1 MAAHTLTDEQK
12 KLVEDSIPLAYLLA
26 KRIYHPHIEYDDAV
40 QLALL
45 GFCKAA
51 CLYEP
56 ERGKF
61 TTLAYLVAQH
71 IIQREER
78 KYRPEVAKRI
88 YAGRSLDS
96 NVFAYGEGD
105 DFSPFHELI
114 PDPRQDTYKQAEA
127 KIAISKVTS
136 FRDSLSNRDRA
147 VFDYHV
153 LSGITQR
160 ETAAKIGLSQPC
172 ISRIA
177 KRLMVNL
184 ANMICLEE

>member
-1 MAAHTLTDEQK
+1 MAAHTLTDEQR

-51 CLYEP
+51 RLYDP

-61 TTLAYLVAQH
+61 TTLAFLAAKH
-71 IIQREER
+71 TIQMEER
-78 KYRPEVAKRI
+78 KYRSEVAKQI

-136 FRDSLSNRDRA
+136 FRDLLNNRDRA
-147 VFDYHV
+147 VFDYYV

-160 ETAAKIGLSQPC
+160 ETAANIGLSQPY

-184 ANMICLEE
+184 ADTICLEE

>member
-1 MAAHTLTDEQK
+1 MATYKLSDEQN
-12 KLVEDSIPLAYLLA
+12 KLVEDSIHLAYLLA

-45 GFCKAA
+45 GFCNAA
-51 CLYEP
+51 RLYCP

-61 TTLAYLVAQH
+61 TTLAYLAAKH
-71 IIQREER
+71 TIQKEER
-78 KYRPEVAKRI
+78 KYRHEIAKAV
-88 YAGRSLDS
+88 YSGRSIDS
-96 NVFAYGEGD
+96 DIFEQ
-105 DFSPFHELI
+105 DFGCFHLYELI
-114 PDPRQDTYKQAEA
+114 PDPRQDTYKQVEA

-136 FRDSLSNRDRA
+136 FRDSLNNRDRA

-153 LSGITQR
+153 LSGMTQK
-160 ETAAKIGLSQPC
+160 ETAAKMGLSQSY

-184 ANMICLEE
+184 ADMICLEE